1 MTNKIIHLIFG
12 IVLSLC
18 LTITGI
24 LFIIACWNIYSSG
37 DHPFSPESV
46 AAAFVYIRN
55 PVFITLSIA
64 VLGFLLDAIFP
75 MEKKNS
81 PPEKQYGI
89 ILQRLHRKLD
99 LSSCTPAIQSEIAAR
114 RRERYAVHI
123 VFLAVCAVC
132 FGIFLGYAV
141 QPKHF
146 DDMQINQSI
155 VKAMVWFFPCLA
167 LPFGFGLF
175 NYYFSRCS
183 IQKEIQLV
191 RQAIAETDPVP
202 AAETVAAPARLPVA
216 RLVSW
221 GILLLAVGCFL
232 YGLLNGGTVDV
243 LTKAVNICTECVGLG

>member
-1 MTNKIIHLIFG
+1 MTKKRIHFLYG
-12 IVLSLC
+12 IVLSIL
-18 LTITGI
+18 LAISGILLITG
-24 LFIIACWNIYSSG
+24 CWQIYFSG

-46 AAAFVYIRN
+46 AAAFVYIRI
-55 PVFITLSIA
+55 PVFVTLGFAI
-64 VLGFLLDAIFP
+64 LGFLLDAFFP
-75 MEKKNS
+75 LEKKNS

-89 ILQRLHRKLD
+89 ILQRLHKKLD
-99 LSSCTPAIQSEIAAR
+99 LSSCDPATQNKIAAR

-123 VFLAVCAVC
+123 VFMAVCAVC

-175 NYYFSRCS
+175 DHYFSRYS

-191 RQAIAETDPVP
+191 RQANAE
-202 AAETVAAPARLPVA
+202 AAPVSAAVTAPAKLPVA

>member
-1 MTNKIIHLIFG
+1 MTNKTIHLIFG
-12 IVLSLC
+12 IVISLC
-18 LTITGI
+18 LTITGV
-24 LFIIACWNIYSSG
+24 LFINACWNIYRSG

-46 AAAFVYIRN
+46 AAAFVSVRI
-55 PVFITLSIA
+55 PVYITLCLAI
-64 VLGFLLDAIFP
+64 LGFLLDAFFP
-75 MEKKNS
+75 LEKKNS

-89 ILQRLHRKLD
+89 ILQRLHKKLD
-99 LSSCTPAIQSEIAAR
+99 LGSCDPATQNKIAAC
-114 RRERYAVHI
+114 RRERFVVHI
-123 VFLAVCAVC
+123 AFIAVCAVC

-175 NYYFSRCS
+175 DHYFSRYS

-191 RQAIAETDPVP
+191 RQANAE
-202 AAETVAAPARLPVA
+202 AAPVSAAVTAPAKLPVA